1 MEDMLKELME
11 RYPEL
16 GSTKSE
22 IINARNMVI
31 NTLEKGGKVLL
42 CGNGEAPPTAII
54 FQVNC

>member
-31 NTLEKGGKVLL
+31 NTLEKGGTQS
-42 CGNGEAPPTAII
+42 A
-54 FQVNC
+54 